1 MKKAHIIGIL
11 MIAAAIVTISL
22 AVGNTSSYVGFG
34 EASENPGKEYHVV
47 GDWVKDKGLEYDPA
61 KDPNYFAFYLEDE
74 NKDIRKVVYRNNKPQ
89 DFERSEKIVIVGSM
103 KDNGQ
108 EFEADNILMKCPSK
122 YNDEQVQIKQTSDF
136 R

>member
-1 MKKAHIIGIL
+1 

-34 EASENPGKEYHVV
+34 EATENPGKEYHVV
-47 GDWVKDKGLEYDPA
+47 GVWVKDKGLEYDPA

-74 NKDIRKVVYRNNKPQ
+74 KKDIRKVVYRNNKPQ

-103 KDNGQ
+103 QENKQ

-122 YNDEQVQIKQTSDF
+122 YNEEKVEIKQTSDA